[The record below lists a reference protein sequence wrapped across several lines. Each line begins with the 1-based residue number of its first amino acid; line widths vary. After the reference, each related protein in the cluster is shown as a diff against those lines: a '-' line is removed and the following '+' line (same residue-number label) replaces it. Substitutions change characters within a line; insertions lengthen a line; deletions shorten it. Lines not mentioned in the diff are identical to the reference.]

1 MTSCVN
7 HNVPGRP
14 GQDHIGPYDS
24 RSRREAGHDEVMR
37 YRRAVEKLSELAER
51 CERAKRWPPDEPFL
65 LEAYVFGDVLAG
77 ADPLETVEVALVL
90 NLPPEEVPW
99 ESNPHGTQWLAD
111 ELRLSKGGFAYWWRS
126 HLEPVANHYIKGPVR
141 FWSREG
147 PDEDVLSALA
157 EQRFRDLP
165 RIAVSATALQE
176 QTSAA
181 VAAAFSHLRAVRDS
195 YWDRDW
201 RQEHRGLGRYP
212 EHELWDAVNGY
223 LDLHD
228 AATSRAEPGAT
239 G

>member
-1 MTSCVN
+1 
-7 HNVPGRP
+7 
-14 GQDHIGPYDS
+14 
-24 RSRREAGHDEVMR
+24 MR
-37 YRRAVEKLSELAER
+37 YRRAVEKLSELAGR

-77 ADPLETVEVALVL
+77 ADPLEAVEVALVL
-90 NLPPEEVPW
+90 SLPPEEVPW
-99 ESNPHGTQWLAD
+99 ESHPHGTQWLAD

-126 HLEPVANHYIKGPVR
+126 HLEPVANHFINGPVR

-147 PDEDVLSALA
+147 PDEDVLGALA
-157 EQRFRDLP
+157 ERRFGDLP
-165 RIAVSATALQE
+165 RLAVPADAMQE
-176 QTSAA
+176 QAGG
-181 VAAAFSHLRAVRDS
+181 AAAAALSHLRAVRDC

-201 RQEHRGLGRYP
+201 RLEHRGLGRSP

-228 AATSRAEPGAT
+228 AATPTARPGAA